1 MIQDNLN
8 IVAEVIIY
16 IGGKLILLNKL
27 LQIGGICMENKR
39 KINVRELKEKALRI
53 LEVGGVEKAKAKIL
67 EFKPREKNE
76 DKK

>member
-1 MIQDNLN
+1 
-8 IVAEVIIY
+8 
-16 IGGKLILLNKL
+16 
-27 LQIGGICMENKR
+27 MENKR